1 MSSIRR
7 ILVTGGSGRIG
18 KAIMS
23 DLVAQS
29 YDVVNVD
36 VVDADFVDTV
46 IADLVL
52 PQEYLKIKGSFD
64 AIVHLAGLPSLR
76 NATPQE
82 VFMVNTSTAH
92 NVLEFAYQNEIRKV
106 IMASSE
112 AVIGLANS
120 YLIVRP
126 VILPVDEAH
135 PLLAQDA
142 YGLSKG
148 VQEQIALGFARRCP
162 GMSIV
167 NLRFSWVRFQKDYPG
182 TLADIREDP
191 ARGVRKIFSYVD
203 IRDASNAVRLA
214 IEWDGTG
221 HEALFVSAADTLS
234 ESSSGSL
241 AREFFPGVPLIAD
254 LLKDHN
260 SLVDCSRAHRIL
272 GYSSTYSWRASGNS

>member
-148 VQEQIALGFARRCP
+148 VQEQIALARTPLPRNVYCQSSVLLGP
-162 GMSIV
+162 VS
-167 NLRFSWVRFQKDYPG
+167 
-182 TLADIREDP
+182 E
-191 ARGVRKIFSYVD
+191 
-203 IRDASNAVRLA
+203 RLS
-214 IEWDGTG
+214 GHTG
-221 HEALFVSAADTLS
+221 RYTRRS
-234 ESSSGSL
+234 
-241 AREFFPGVPLIAD
+241 
-254 LLKDHN
+254 
-260 SLVDCSRAHRIL
+260 CSRRTQNLLLCRHQGRVQCRSTSHRMGRYGPRSAICI
-272 GYSSTYSWRASGNS
+272 GG